1 MIRSIRRRLRGFGYA
16 VLGLTVW
23 AGALGGA
30 PPVAAEPTVRFD
42 VMVSQISAQPG
53 AIDPRAKSLHEKLRR
68 EFRYESLRVLEEA
81 TMKLGIDE
89 VGRLQLPNGKRLGL
103 KPLLIDNRG
112 VLLAV
117 DIDGAMQG
125 DLRVK
130 KGHQVVIGAQRYEQ
144 GKLVIS
150 LIPRF

>member
-1 MIRSIRRRLRGFGYA
+1 MICYSRQRLRGFGYRGLCVA
-16 VLGLTVW
+16 VLVS
-23 AGALGGA
+23 ALGA
-30 PPVAAEPTVRFD
+30 AAAKAEPTVRFD
-42 VMVSQISAQPG
+42 VMVSQISDQPG
-53 AIDPRAKSLHEKLRR
+53 PIDPRAQQLHERLRR

-89 VGRLQLPNGKRLGL
+89 VGRLRLPNGKRLGL
-103 KPLLIDNRG
+103 KPLLIDERG

-125 DLRVK
+125 DLRVQ

-150 LIPRF
+150 LVPNF